1 MSYLPEDCSSLV
13 GNGAPDRIH
22 PSKYVEVPEP
32 KGSSYISITSDTYMF
47 FLGSVSLCLSGMSIT
62 QRHTMYARIRN
73 VYGMC
78 TFNLITMLE
87 RQKED

>member
-1 MSYLPEDCSSLV
+1 QIQP
-13 GNGAPDRIH
+13 NGALSLQRSVQFWSGVDR
-22 PSKYVEVPEP
+22 
-32 KGSSYISITSDTYMF
+32 
-47 FLGSVSLCLSGMSIT
+47 SVSLCLSGMSIT

-87 RQKED
+87 LQKED